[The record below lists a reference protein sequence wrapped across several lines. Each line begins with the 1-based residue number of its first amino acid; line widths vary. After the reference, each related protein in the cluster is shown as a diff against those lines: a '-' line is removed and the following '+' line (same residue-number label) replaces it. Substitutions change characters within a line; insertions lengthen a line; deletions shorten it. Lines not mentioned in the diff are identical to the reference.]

1 MAFTTWAAYLAE
13 LKDVLS
19 AATSR
24 GFLTLD
30 QYGSIGPDGVPAT
43 HRDLDQLKR
52 WINFVEAKV
61 VAENAST
68 SGRGRA
74 LFCAGVR

>member
-1 MAFTTWAAYLAE
+1 MAFTTWAAYLTQ
-13 LKDVLS
+13 LKDILS
-19 AATSR
+19 DASAR

-30 QYGSIGPDGVPAT
+30 QFGSVGPDGVPAT
-43 HRDLDQLKR
+43 YRSLDELKR

-68 SGRGRA
+68 SGRGRV